1 MTLLADSF
9 LDEDRFNHESKVE
22 NVQFICT
29 SIQEMQVNRVA
40 IIKAQ
45 IRINNATRAFVRR
58 LLGWRFDM
66 KEEERKKIANDAA
79 SIVKAVEEG
88 EEVDSGHRK
97 VATASTGFILASM
110 QSRSAYDEL
119 RSSTEKAMVNAVKD
133 LPVFEWA
140 EAVRGFGSLGLAI
153 IVGESGNLSNYSNPG
168 KLWKRLGLAVFDGKS
183 QRKCTNAEEA
193 IRQGYNPRRR
203 SAIWTLGDSLLK
215 LSKNNPY
222 RDLFDQRIKYEVQK
236 AGPDHPTIQC
246 RGMKT
251 NKKNGKEYESY
262 SIHARRRAQR
272 YVEKRLV
279 KDLWIAWRRA
289 AKDLPDMPGY

>member
-1 MTLLADSF
+1 MIFLADSF
-9 LDEDRFNHESKVE
+9 FDGDRFNHESLVE
-22 NVQFICT
+22 NVQVVCT

-45 IRINNATRAFVRR
+45 IRINNATRAFVRH

-79 SIVKAVEEG
+79 KIVDAVEEG
-88 EEVDSGHRK
+88 ESVDPEHYK
-97 VATASTGFILASM
+97 VASASTGFILASK
-110 QSRSAYDEL
+110 QSRSAYDQL
-119 RSSTEKAMVNAVKD
+119 RADTEKSMINAVKE

-140 EAVRGFGSLGLAI
+140 EQVRGFGSLDLAI

-215 LSKNNPY
+215 CSKSNPY
-222 RDLFDQRIKYEVQK
+222 RDLFDQRIKYEVEK

-246 RGMKT
+246 RGMKV

-272 YVEKRLV
+272 YVEKRLI
-279 KDLWIAWRRA
+279 KDLWIAWRGA
-289 AKDLPDMPGY
+289 AKDLPEMPEY